1 VFQYQLHQ
9 FINAFS
15 GSEAQAAQVVIEL
28 QSELPV
34 SVRSYHDSLERDPSL
49 RSDFVDQ
56 STLSNEALID
66 KYIELGPFQP
76 NNLRYPPSETG
87 KKFQVSWYKRYW
99 WLEFSPS
106 EKSAYCFACF
116 LFSRTHAQSGS
127 NGTFITSGFRNWKH
141 ALEKGKGFVK
151 HDSSRDHNAAVTAMN
166 LRKSKVLPTMLST
179 LDTSQKNAQSKHIV
193 AAAKTALHLAR
204 QGLAF
209 RGHDERADSFNRGNF
224 LETLDFLIQND
235 PDLQQALKS
244 LPQNA
249 KYTSPDTQK
258 ELVKAG
264 ANLVRQHI
272 QKELND
278 RYFCII
284 VDEARCSAKKEWM
297 SIVLRFVDDSGAIVE
312 RFAGAVHVQDTK
324 SETLFQEVLN
334 FLEQFGLDIGKLRG
348 QAFDGA
354 SNMRGEFN
362 GLQALIR
369 SKAPLAFYVHCF
381 AHRLNLVVVAVAE
394 EIQPIAKFFHFVQE
408 IFNVCGA
415 SCKRSDALRDSHA
428 ANVLEALGS
437 GSLATGR
444 GQNQMMSLGL
454 ISSTRWNCRISAL
467 RSIANMYPAICDV
480 LAMVAED
487 ASSASKRV
495 EANVILD
502 FVSTFEFA
510 FGLSLMTEV
519 LGITNAL
526 SMMLQKKNQDYVNA
540 CATIAAAKNDLQSL
554 RECFQKILD
563 ATAEF
568 CQKNGI
574 PVPEF
579 DGEWKQLGRRGRGR
593 PVESNGRTFRDYY
606 KLEVF
611 LPVIDKLQCELD
623 FRFNDELSR
632 IMELASC
639 LQPKDSFRRFD
650 PESIMKLSLVYKSD
664 FPETDRVALD
674 SELRNF
680 KSIIGFHPDFRSG
693 IETISDA
700 LAALIS
706 TGLEETF
713 PVICRVLRLVLT
725 LPVSTASTERS
736 FSAMKIV
743 KTRLRS
749 SMCDAWMVDL
759 LLLYIE
765 KGLSRD
771 ILKVDDVVA
780 QFRDMK
786 SRRL

>member
-1 VFQYQLHQ
+1 M
-9 FINAFS
+9 A
-15 GSEAQAAQVVIEL
+15 EAAQDPIEL
-28 QSELPV
+28 RADMLI
-34 SVRSYHDSLERDPSL
+34 SVRSYHDRLERDPFL
-49 RSDFVDQ
+49 RFLFFNQ
-56 STLSNEALID
+56 SALSNEALID
-66 KYIELGPFQP
+66 KYVELGPFQP
-76 NNLRYPPSETG
+76 SNLGYSPSDKV

-99 WLEFSPS
+99 WLEFSLID
-106 EKSAYCFACF
+106 KSAYCFPCF
-116 LFSRTHAQSGS
+116 LFSRTHAQRGS
-127 NGTFITSGFRNWKH
+127 NGTFISSGFRNWKH

-151 HDSSRDHNAAVTAMN
+151 HDSSRDHSAAVTAMN
-166 LRKSKVLPTMLST
+166 LRKSKVLPTMLSA
-179 LDTSQKNAQSKHIV
+179 LDSSQKNAQSKHIV

-209 RGHDERADSFNRGNF
+209 RGHDESTDSFNRGNF
-224 LETLDFLIQND
+224 LETLDLLIQND
-235 PDLQQALKS
+235 TDLQEALKC

-249 KYTSPDTQK
+249 KYTSPDAQK
-258 ELVKAG
+258 ELVKAA
-264 ANLVRQHI
+264 ANLIRQHI
-272 QKELND
+272 RNELSD
-278 RYFCII
+278 RYFCIV

-297 SIVLRFVDDSGAIVE
+297 SIVLRFVNDSGAIVE

-324 SETLFQEVLN
+324 SETLFQELLS

-369 SKAPLAFYVHCF
+369 SKAPSAFYVHCF

-415 SCKRSDALRDSHA
+415 SCKRSDALRESHA
-428 ANVLEALGS
+428 ANVLQALGS
-437 GSLATGR
+437 GSLKTGR

-467 RSIANMYPAICDV
+467 RSIASMYPAICDV

-487 ASSASKRV
+487 ASNASKRV
-495 EANVILD
+495 EANIILD

-510 FGLSLMTEV
+510 FGLSLMTEI

-526 SMMLQKKNQDYVNA
+526 SMVLQKNNQDYVNA
-540 CATIAAAKNDLQSL
+540 CATIAAAKYDLQSL
-554 RECFQKILD
+554 RARFHGILD
-563 ATAEF
+563 ATVEF
-568 CQKNGI
+568 CQKHGI
-574 PVPEF
+574 SVPEL
-579 DGEWKQLGRRGRGR
+579 DSEWKQVGRRGRGR

-611 LPVIDKLQCELD
+611 FPVIDKLQCELD

-632 IMELASC
+632 IMEVASC

-650 PESIMKLSLVYKSD
+650 PESIMRLSLVYETD
-664 FPETDRVALD
+664 FPETDRVALY

-680 KSIIGFHPDFRSG
+680 KSIVGFHPDFRSG
-693 IETISDA
+693 IETIGDV

-706 TGLEETF
+706 TGLQETF
-713 PVICRVLRLVLT
+713 PGICRILRLVLT

-771 ILKVDDVVA
+771 ILKVDHIVT
-780 QFRDMK
+780 QFRQMK